1 MLQATEWPAEMS
13 EHDNHEDN
21 DRRQVVARVRRPLS
35 RTMPASMT
43 AVHSGASTPTTLASS
58 PRPIQRR
65 NQIDG
70 PPTHGQSGA
79 WRAAPIERAGA
90 FSWPPPPQHSSMID
104 IGESASFEDRSSDAA
119 HASTS
124 DSAQKSLTTSA
135 SYEDFFAFLNEAHD
149 LGYRVS
155 SPDTAHAVESTGK
168 RTICFERPSYSRS
181 LVNDTLFEEC
191 YRRFYDRR
199 RAAKQLQRFGVPI
212 DRFAA

>member
-1 MLQATEWPAEMS
+1 LT
-13 EHDNHEDN
+13 
-21 DRRQVVARVRRPLS
+21 R
-35 RTMPASMT
+35 
-43 AVHSGASTPTTLASS
+43 
-58 PRPIQRR
+58 
-65 NQIDG
+65 
-70 PPTHGQSGA
+70 GQSGA
-79 WRAAPIERAGA
+79 WCRAAIERASA
-90 FSWPPPPQHSSMID
+90 FSWPPPPQQFSTTDISGSS
-104 IGESASFEDRSSDAA
+104 SSEDRSSDGA
-119 HASTS
+119 HVSTS

-155 SPDTAHAVESTGK
+155 SPDTVHAVESSRK